1 MKIKAEDTAALII
14 DFQEKLVPAIADHDE
29 IVAKAAIFAAGL
41 KEFGVPMVVTQ
52 QYTKGLGHTLPS
64 LYEAAGTTEYCEK
77 ASFSCC
83 RNKAILDKLE
93 SMGKK
98 NILVMGTE
106 AHICVLQSCI
116 DLKAAG
122 FQPVMVVDAVASRRE
137 ADKKI
142 AIERAIQEGIFSDL
156 SGQVRYSTQKRVL
169 VEVALIKLCH
179 PAMERNLDAVLNRL
193 AILEQKVAKGVVVS
207 SQSSGGGAAGGDADG
222 ISGLQSGNGVQVQP
236 EQKAVSEDLRMIIDR
251 WKQVTGDLTPSMAV
265 MLRGAVISEGPD
277 NQLIIALAD
286 DMRYGY
292 FAEESH
298 RQALENALS
307 ERVGK
312 LVKVNAVPL
321 NKTENASQFIDPVQA
336 FQGIDIVYED

>member
-14 DFQEKLVPAIADHDE
+14 DFQEKLVPAIAEHDE

-41 KEFGVPMVVTQ
+41 KEFGVPMAVTQ

-83 RNKAILDKLE
+83 RNKAVLDKLE

-142 AIERAIQEGIFSDL
+142 AIERAIQEGI
-156 SGQVRYSTQKRVL
+156 L
-169 VEVALIKLCH
+169 VTTAE
-179 PAMERNLDAVLNRL
+179 AVLFELTLDSTNPCFK
-193 AILEQKVAKGVVVS
+193 AIS
-207 SQSSGGGAAGGDADG
+207 
-222 ISGLQSGNGVQVQP
+222 
-236 EQKAVSEDLRMIIDR
+236 
-251 WKQVTGDLTPSMAV
+251 
-265 MLRGAVISEGPD
+265 
-277 NQLIIALAD
+277 
-286 DMRYGY
+286 
-292 FAEESH
+292 
-298 RQALENALS
+298 
-307 ERVGK
+307 K
-312 LVKVNAVPL
+312 LVK
-321 NKTENASQFIDPVQA
+321 
-336 FQGIDIVYED
+336 